1 MARLSLTLLAAILL
15 GVVAPT
21 AAAAQQ
27 LQDLQ
32 ALIDDTAPGATL
44 ILPAGTYRGGVTINK
59 PLTIRGS
66 DWPVVDGGG
75 AGSVF
80 AVNSPDVAIEG
91 LVITNTGISL
101 DRENAGVSSEKSPRL
116 TVQGNRFE
124 DVLFGVFLRTSPDAR
139 VVDNVVGAKQFE
151 PGRRGDGIR
160 LWESP
165 DSLVQGNTIVGGRDT
180 VLWFSNGVQVR
191 DNFVAEG
198 RYGLHFMYSDGAV
211 VEGNRLERNSVGL
224 FSMYSNNLVL
234 RDNVIAENNGPS
246 GYGVGL
252 KDMDGVTATG
262 NRFIGNRI
270 GLYLDNSPW
279 SYDGHQTFEN
289 NLFAY
294 NDVGVLFQPSV
305 KRNHF
310 TGNAFIDNGEQVGVQ
325 GTGEFSGNTWT
336 TAGVGNYWSDFAGY
350 DADGDGV
357 GDVPYLLDDLYSE
370 LTDDHPSL
378 QFFDQTPASQA
389 VDLAARMFPVF
400 RPRPKV
406 EDTAPLVHMPVLPTV
421 VPGATDRS
429 PLPTAATSLLLI
441 ATAAGLLL
449 IARDRIRVVSL

>member
-80 AVNSPDVAIEG
+80 AVSSPDVAIEG

-191 DNFVAEG
+191 DNFVAKG

-224 FSMYSNNLVL
+224 FSMYSSNLVL

-262 NRFIGNRI
+262 
-270 GLYLDNSPW
+270 
-279 SYDGHQTFEN
+279 
-289 NLFAY
+289 
-294 NDVGVLFQPSV
+294 QPLHRQSH
-305 KRNHF
+305 R
-310 TGNAFIDNGEQVGVQ
+310 
-325 GTGEFSGNTWT
+325 
-336 TAGVGNYWSDFAGY
+336 
-350 DADGDGV
+350 
-357 GDVPYLLDDLYSE
+357 
-370 LTDDHPSL
+370 
-378 QFFDQTPASQA
+378 
-389 VDLAARMFPVF
+389 
-400 RPRPKV
+400 
-406 EDTAPLVHMPVLPTV
+406 
-421 VPGATDRS
+421 
-429 PLPTAATSLLLI
+429 PLP
-441 ATAAGLLL
+441 
-449 IARDRIRVVSL
+449 R